1 MVTSTKS
8 RLTGERPQPQSV
20 TPGSR
25 PCPHRAGAPGL
36 MLAVGLTG
44 GIGSGKSAV
53 ADLLVERGAVLI
65 DADQV
70 ARDVVAPGGPAYQ
83 PLVDRFGRE
92 ILHEDGTIDR
102 KALAAVAFADEET
115 RLELNAITHPAIGIA
130 MIQARDA
137 LADTDDIVVLAIPL
151 LTALHRET
159 VKLHKVVVV
168 DTPTDVALERLLSQ
182 RGFDR
187 ADAEARIRS
196 QISREE
202 RVKEADYVLD
212 NSGDRE
218 ALEVEVAKLWDWLQ
232 DAAAERSPQA

>member
-1 MVTSTKS
+1 
-8 RLTGERPQPQSV
+8 
-20 TPGSR
+20 
-25 PCPHRAGAPGL
+25 

-70 ARDVVAPGGPAYQ
+70 ARDVVTPGGPAYQ
-83 PLVDRFGRE
+83 PLIDRFGTG
-92 ILHEDGTIDR
+92 ILDADGTIDR
-102 KALAAVAFADEET
+102 KALAAIAFADDES
-115 RLELNAITHPAIGIA
+115 RLALNAITHPAIGIA
-130 MIQARDA
+130 MIEARDA

-159 VKLHKVVVV
+159 VKLNKVVVV
-168 DTPTDVALERLLSQ
+168 DAPTDIALARLLSQ

-187 ADAEARIRS
+187 TDAEARIRA

-212 NSGDRE
+212 NSGDRA
-218 ALEVEVAKLWDWLQ
+218 ALDAEVAKLWDWLRE
-232 DAAAERSPQA
+232 AAAEQRAHA

>member
-1 MVTSTKS
+1 
-8 RLTGERPQPQSV
+8 
-20 TPGSR
+20 
-25 PCPHRAGAPGL
+25 

-53 ADLLVERGAVLI
+53 ADLLVERGAMLI

-70 ARDVVAPGGPAYQ
+70 AGDVRSPGGPAYQ
-83 PLVDRFGRE
+83 PLIDRFGPG
-92 ILHEDGTIDR
+92 IVAADGTIDPP
-102 KALAAVAFADEET
+102 ALAAVAFADEAT
-115 RLELNAITHPAIGIA
+115 RLDLNAITHPAIGIA

-168 DTPTDVALERLLSQ
+168 DCPIEVALERLLSQ

-187 ADAEARIRS
+187 TDAEARIRS

-202 RVKEADYVLD
+202 RAKEADYVLD

-218 ALEVEVAKLWDWLQ
+218 ALEIEVAKLWDWLQ
-232 DAAAERSPQA
+232 DAAAERSTQ

>member
-1 MVTSTKS
+1 
-8 RLTGERPQPQSV
+8 
-20 TPGSR
+20 
-25 PCPHRAGAPGL
+25 

-83 PLVDRFGRE
+83 PLVDRFGQG
-92 ILHEDGTIDR
+92 IVAADGTIDR
-102 KALAAVAFADEET
+102 QALANVAFADEES
-115 RLELNAITHPAIGIA
+115 RV
-130 MIQARDA
+130 A
-137 LADTDDIVVLAIPL
+137 LAGTDHIVVLAIPL

-182 RGFDR
+182 RGFDK

-202 RVKEADYVLD
+202 RVKE
-212 NSGDRE
+212 
-218 ALEVEVAKLWDWLQ
+218 
-232 DAAAERSPQA
+232 

>member
-1 MVTSTKS
+1 
-8 RLTGERPQPQSV
+8 
-20 TPGSR
+20 
-25 PCPHRAGAPGL
+25 

-151 LTALHRET
+151 LTALHREA

-168 DTPTDVALERLLSQ
+168 DTPTGVALERLLSQ

-202 RVKEADYVLD
+202 RVEEADYVLD

-232 DAAAERSPQA
+232 DAAVERSPQA

>member
-1 MVTSTKS
+1 M
-8 RLTGERPQPQSV
+8 
-20 TPGSR
+20 
-25 PCPHRAGAPGL
+25 

-53 ADLLVERGAVLI
+53 ADLLVEKGAVLI

-83 PLVDRFGRE
+83 PLIDRFGQG
-92 ILHEDGTIDR
+92 IVAADGTIDR
-102 KALAAVAFADEET
+102 QALANVAFADEDS
-115 RLELNAITHPAIGIA
+115 RLALNAITHPAIGVR
-130 MIQARDA
+130 MIEMRDA
-137 LADTDDIVVLAIPL
+137 LADSDDIVVLAIPL

-182 RGFDR
+182 RGFDK

-202 RVKEADYVLD
+202 RCNEADYVLD
-212 NSGDRE
+212 NSGDRA
-218 ALEVEVAKLWDWLQ
+218 ALEREVAKLWEWLLAAKKELSE
-232 DAAAERSPQA
+232 DAAEEASA

>member
-1 MVTSTKS
+1 
-8 RLTGERPQPQSV
+8 
-20 TPGSR
+20 
-25 PCPHRAGAPGL
+25 

-53 ADLLVERGAVLI
+53 ADLLVERGALLI

-83 PLVDRFGRE
+83 PLIDRFGTD
-92 ILHEDGTIDR
+92 ILDTDGTIDR
-102 KALAAVAFADEET
+102 KALAALAFANEEN
-115 RLELNAITHPAIGIA
+115 RLALNAITHPAIGIA

-137 LADTDDIVVLAIPL
+137 LADTDHIVVLAIPL

-168 DTPTDVALERLLSQ
+168 DCPTDIALQRLLSQ

-187 ADAEARIRS
+187 ADAEARIKA

-218 ALEVEVAKLWDWLQ
+218 ALAGEVATLWEWLQ
-232 DAAAERSPQA
+232 AAAAEQRTHA

>member
-1 MVTSTKS
+1 
-8 RLTGERPQPQSV
+8 
-20 TPGSR
+20 
-25 PCPHRAGAPGL
+25 

-53 ADLLVERGAVLI
+53 ADLLVTRGAVLI

-83 PLVDRFGRE
+83 PLIDRFGDG
-92 ILHEDGTIDR
+92 ILAADGTIDR
-102 KALAAVAFADEET
+102 PALAKVAFADEAT
-115 RLELNAITHPAIGIA
+115 RLELNAITHPAIGVA

-137 LADTDDIVVLAIPL
+137 LADSDAIVVLAIPL
-151 LTALHRET
+151 LTALHRDT

-168 DTPTDVALERLLSQ
+168 DCPTEVALERLIRQ

-187 ADAEARIRS
+187 ADAEARIRA
-196 QISREE
+196 QITRAE

-212 NSGDRE
+212 NSGDRA
-218 ALEVEVAKLWDWLQ
+218 ALETEVDRLWDWLTV
-232 DAAAERSPQA
+232 ARSEV

>member
-1 MVTSTKS
+1 
-8 RLTGERPQPQSV
+8 
-20 TPGSR
+20 
-25 PCPHRAGAPGL
+25 

-83 PLVDRFGRE
+83 PLIDRFGTG
-92 ILHEDGTIDR
+92 IVAPDGTIDR
-102 KALAAVAFADEET
+102 PALAAVAFADEAT

-130 MIQARDA
+130 MIGARDA
-137 LADTDDIVVLAIPL
+137 QAETDHIVVLAIPL

-168 DTPTDVALERLLSQ
+168 DCPTDVALERLLSQ

-202 RVKEADYVLD
+202 RTKDADYVLD
-212 NSGDRE
+212 NSGDRAELE
-218 ALEVEVAKLWDWLQ
+218 AQVATLWEWLVAARAEAEVATE
-232 DAAAERSPQA
+232 AAAAAGD

>member
-1 MVTSTKS
+1 
-8 RLTGERPQPQSV
+8 
-20 TPGSR
+20 
-25 PCPHRAGAPGL
+25 

-53 ADLLVERGAVLI
+53 ADLLVAKGAVLI

-83 PLVDRFGRE
+83 PLIDRFGQE
-92 ILHEDGTIDR
+92 IVAADGTIDR
-102 KALAAVAFADEET
+102 AALAKVAFADDAT

-130 MIQARDA
+130 MIEARDA
-137 LADTDDIVVLAIPL
+137 LADTDKIVVLAIPL
-151 LTALHRET
+151 LTAVHRET

-168 DTPTDVALERLLSQ
+168 DTPTDVALERLLAH

-187 ADAEARIRS
+187 DDAEARIRA

-202 RVKEADYVLD
+202 RRKEADYVLD
-212 NSGDRE
+212 NSGDRA
-218 ALEVEVAKLWDWLQ
+218 ALQNEVDQLWEWLS
-232 DAAAERSPQA
+232 AAAAAQA

>member
-1 MVTSTKS
+1 
-8 RLTGERPQPQSV
+8 
-20 TPGSR
+20 
-25 PCPHRAGAPGL
+25 

-53 ADLLVERGAVLI
+53 AEQLVARGAVLI

-83 PLVDRFGRE
+83 PLIDRFGAG
-92 ILHEDGTIDR
+92 IVAPDGTIDR
-102 KALAAVAFADEET
+102 PALAAVAFADDAT

-130 MIQARDA
+130 MIKARDA
-137 LADTDDIVVLAIPL
+137 LADTDKVVVLAIPL

-168 DTPTDVALERLLSQ
+168 DCPVETALERLLGQ
-182 RGFDR
+182 RAMDR
-187 ADAEARIRS
+187 SDAEARIRA

-202 RVKEADYVLD
+202 RVREADYVLD
-212 NSGDRE
+212 NSGDRA
-218 ALEVEVAKLWDWLQ
+218 ALEVEVARLWDWLKANQ
-232 DAAAERSPQA
+232 G